1 MSRDCLPEGMAALA
15 LSLDRKNSR
24 HKCREEVIVHYS
36 PELRH
41 APLNFFAKFKLH
53 HFISCCAPRQM
64 PVDERLQ
71 ESILPQALRLNE
83 VSSANVPINPEF
95 GNALNI
101 DPRRWRLIMGTLPC
115 LVSIPPPRT
124 ILNFAEVPH
133 LLLRAAAVEQIYC

>member
-15 LSLDRKNSR
+15 LSNRP
-24 HKCREEVIVHYS
+24 EELQAQMPRGGDS
-36 PELRH
+36 TLLTRLRH

-83 VSSANVPINPEF
+83 VSSANVPINSEF

-101 DPRRWRLIMGTLPC
+101 DPCRWRLIMGTLPC